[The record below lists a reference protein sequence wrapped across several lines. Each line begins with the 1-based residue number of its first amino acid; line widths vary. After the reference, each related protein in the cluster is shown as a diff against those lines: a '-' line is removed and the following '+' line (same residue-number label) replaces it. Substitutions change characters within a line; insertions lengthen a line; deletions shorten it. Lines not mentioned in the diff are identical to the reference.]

1 MKEQNKLIA
10 EFMGYETDNIEV
22 TMPENFREVYRFE
35 SAPSDFF
42 SSTLFKLQDCKFHS
56 SWDWLMP
63 VVEKIES
70 LGHGVTIYR
79 KGCHINNEASFSVN
93 GFKHSSKIEQTYK
106 AVVEF
111 INWYNQQNQDQ

>member
-1 MKEQNKLIA
+1 MEKDRLIL
-10 EFMGYETDNIEV
+10 EFMGWKNHVDMGSIQLFYKDDEV
-22 TMPENFREVYRFE
+22 KHISGMNFN
-35 SAPSDFF
+35 
-42 SSTLFKLQDCKFHS
+42 S

-79 KGCHINNEASFSVN
+79 KGCHINDIGVSSIN
-93 GFKHSSKIEQTYK
+93 GFTHSNKLEQTYK

-111 INWYNQQNQDQ
+111 IKWYNQTK